1 MKKNKVQET
10 KSLSINN
17 SHSIEPKVGTS
28 NLRFALTEI
37 TKEDWKSPEN
47 YSYFLCVLRV
57 LCAFVRW
64 IFSYLLYLRTSYKR
78 IFYHRV
84 SLRMALLA
92 TILLAGF
99 FVGCNRNNTSER
111 STAALSGAKP
121 GLGIKYARNFSINY
135 LGNGVKLVTDSDRNK
150 LLLVPKGVTAPSGY
164 NDVVLIETPIERAL
178 FTSTTYVGFLGA
190 LETDSV
196 YNSVAAVCTPEEEW
210 PTPQILARFRN
221 GTTRYINH
229 GLAAVGDIEE
239 IIKTGAGFAFTA
251 GNDDSDMRLRNL
263 LDEVNIKYATLLEWM
278 EDGNL
283 AYLEWIKFFAAFFNL
298 DEEADRIFEGKLAR
312 LDELYEKASLV
323 SNIPTVAY
331 GVIWSGMV
339 FTQGG
344 DSTLALQIEKAGGY
358 YALKGL
364 EGSGNVTITMEE
376 FMKQCKDSDIIIY
389 GSSPQYCPDKAFLLE
404 TEPLMAEFRAF
415 KNDNIY
421 VYDLGYY
428 MNSAKVVEK
437 FEDMV
442 SIFHPE
448 LFPGRELVMYKKL

>member
-1 MKKNKVQET
+1 MKKKVLKVLPVAVLAALVFFGCT
-10 KSLSINN
+10 K
-17 SHSIEPKVGTS
+17 
-28 NLRFALTEI
+28 
-37 TKEDWKSPEN
+37 
-47 YSYFLCVLRV
+47 
-57 LCAFVRW
+57 
-64 IFSYLLYLRTSYKR
+64 
-78 IFYHRV
+78 
-84 SLRMALLA
+84 
-92 TILLAGF
+92 
-99 FVGCNRNNTSER
+99 NNTPQKS
-111 STAALSGAKP
+111 AAVLPGGKP
-121 GLGIKYARNFSINY
+121 EIGIKYAQNFNIDY

-164 NDVVLIETPIERAL
+164 NDAILIETPITSAL
-178 FTSTTYVGFLGA
+178 YTSTTYVGFLGA

-210 PTPQILARFRN
+210 TTPQILAGFRN
-221 GTTRYINH
+221 GKTHYINH
-229 GLAAVGDIEE
+229 GLTAVGDIEE
-239 IIKTGAGFAFTA
+239 IIKTGVGFAFTT
-251 GNDDSDMRLRNL
+251 GNDDSDMRLRSL
-263 LDEVNIKYATLLEWM
+263 LDEVNIKHATLLEWM

-312 LDELYEKASLV
+312 LDELYKIVAAV
-323 SNIPTVAY
+323 SNKPTVAY
-331 GVIWSGMV
+331 GVIWSGSV
-339 FTQGG
+339 YTQAG
-344 DSTLALQIEKAGGY
+344 DSTLALQIERAGGA

-364 EGSGNVTITMEE
+364 EGSGNVTISMEE
-376 FMKQCKDSDIIIY
+376 FLRQCRDSDIIIY

-415 KNDNIY
+415 KNNNIY
-421 VYDLGYY
+421 IYDLGYY

>member
-1 MKKNKVQET
+1 MRKKIITVLSVAIILGLIFLSCT
-10 KSLSINN
+10 K
-17 SHSIEPKVGTS
+17 
-28 NLRFALTEI
+28 
-37 TKEDWKSPEN
+37 
-47 YSYFLCVLRV
+47 
-57 LCAFVRW
+57 
-64 IFSYLLYLRTSYKR
+64 
-78 IFYHRV
+78 
-84 SLRMALLA
+84 
-92 TILLAGF
+92 
-99 FVGCNRNNTSER
+99 NNTPVR
-111 STAALSGAKP
+111 STAIQSGAKP
-121 GLGIKYARNFSINY
+121 ELGIKYAQNFNIDY

-164 NDVVLIETPIERAL
+164 NDAVLIETPIAGAL

-196 YNSVAAVCTPEEEW
+196 YDSVAAVCTPEEEW
-210 PTPQILARFRN
+210 TTPQILARFRN

-229 GLAAVGDIEE
+229 GLTAVGDIEE

-263 LDEVNIKYATLLEWM
+263 LDEVNIKHVTLLEWT
-278 EDGNL
+278 EEGNV

-339 FTQGG
+339 FTQAG

-364 EGSGNVTITMEE
+364 EGTGNVTITMEE
-376 FMKQCKDSDIIIY
+376 FMKQCRDSDIIIY

-428 MNSAKVVEK
+428 MNNAKVVEK

-448 LFPGRELVMYKKL
+448 LFPERELVMYKKL